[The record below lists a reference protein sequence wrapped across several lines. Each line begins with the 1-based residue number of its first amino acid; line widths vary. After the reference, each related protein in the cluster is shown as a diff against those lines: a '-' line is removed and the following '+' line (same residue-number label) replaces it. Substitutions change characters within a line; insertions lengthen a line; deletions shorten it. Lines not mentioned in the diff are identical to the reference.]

1 MKLLKSIVLTLGML
15 TCGITAKSQTGAELV
30 AAVKALDEVANNALN
45 KADDMLSNQQR
56 TIYMNLANYTKYL
69 TGQIKYLLDDLDR
82 KLTDKEIALLNEV
95 KMISSTVTDQSIQIQ
110 KKLEDVST
118 IMENSIAN
126 TWIGNK
132 YPRPTFYDI
141 PLITTLQN
149 KTINIDIKGVRL
161 NSYKNYIVFNKKK
174 VPVTSISSDKL
185 ISFAV
190 PLTSNDVFDPTI
202 TNTFEVYLF
211 KKTWLIFNKKYR
223 YNPKFVVVPG
233 NIGKVTV
240 FYKVGYQETETKT
253 GYSSS
258 VSATSGS
265 RKTKDVHKQFNI
277 VNNSSE
283 GWKIDKFSINCRKSS
298 GNGKKHGYGF
308 DRNNATDISFI
319 AKAYAKDGK
328 AVCTCTWNEYRVVN
342 KDSIQSKDITIAFNE
357 QKVEIFPPNYIQ
369 HFKTEVTYSDG
380 TKFTS
385 MLPRFKENYLEF
397 TVDQLKRQF
406 QVNFSR

>member
-1 MKLLKSIVLTLGML
+1 MNLLKAFLLILAILTF
-15 TCGITAKSQTGAELV
+15 GIKAKSQTGADLV
-30 AAVKALDEVANNALN
+30 LAVKALDDVATEALN
-45 KADDMLSNQQR
+45 KTDDMLSNQQR
-56 TIYMNLANYTKYL
+56 TLYMNLANYTKYL
-69 TGQIKYLLDDLDR
+69 TGQIKYLIDDLDK
-82 KLTDKEIALLNEV
+82 KLIDKEIALLDEV
-95 KMISSTVTDQSIQIQ
+95 KMISSTVEDQSIQLK

-118 IMENSIAN
+118 IMENSVAN
-126 TWIGNK
+126 IWIGNK
-132 YPRPTFYDI
+132 YPRPTFYEI

-161 NSYKNYIVFNKKK
+161 NSYKNYIVFNKRK

-190 PLTSNDVFDPTI
+190 PLTSNDVFDPKY
-202 TNTFEVYLF
+202 TNTFDVYLF
-211 KKTWLIFNKKYR
+211 KKSWLIFNKKYR

-233 NIGKVTV
+233 EIGKVTV
-240 FYKVGYQETETKT
+240 YYKVGYQEKEIKT

-277 VNNSSE
+277 VNNSNE
-283 GWKIDKFSINCRKSS
+283 GWKIDKFSINCSKSS

-328 AVCTCTWNEYRVVN
+328 SVCTCAWNEYRIVN
-342 KDSIQSKDITIAFNE
+342 KDSIESKDIIIAFNE
-357 QKVEIFPPNYIQ
+357 QKVEIFPPNYIL
-369 HFKTEVTYSDG
+369 HLKTEVTYSDG
-380 TKFTS
+380 TKYTS
-385 MLPRFKENYLEF
+385 ILPRFKENYLEF